1 MKKLTNYSALL
12 IFCITLSCDSLLDVE
27 AENTI
32 SGDVITDDESALNI
46 LNGAYFN
53 LFGIYDGANGGEL
66 LGGDFKIIPTLMSR
80 DDGQEISWQSD
91 VFPNYTRFAQNNYTN
106 VDPRIEANWLRGYE
120 TINIANNLLA
130 NLDVIESS
138 TTQELVEGQ
147 SLAIRG
153 ILYFEMVRLWGLQY
167 SSQVVSL
174 GAIPL
179 IDYPIN
185 TKEDLLDIQLA
196 TVGEI
201 YAQVENDLARASTLL
216 EDKNLPNTR
225 LSYYAIEAY
234 RGKVAMQKG
243 EYAEAITYFD
253 NVIAGP
259 FELMDS
265 PLDAFNNPNPVSE
278 DVLAIIQ
285 TSVATT
291 GNLTSATGL
300 APMFSRLSSTGFGAF
315 QILESAFGDLQRTF
329 IPNHPNFYPQD
340 IRHSI
345 QDIDPSQSPDDVDSA
360 FYRINGNLS
369 SAKFLRS
376 TDVIPV
382 IRLAEIHLA
391 RAEAIHEDLF
401 TSPIDPTALEDV
413 NMIRRRA
420 GIPELDGTQSEF
432 AFVDSIRVEKNRELI
447 YEGLI
452 FHDLKRWRLND
463 TGVSIAF
470 GINPLSQTLPI
481 PQSECLASPGLC
493 DE

>member
-1 MKKLTNYSALL
+1 MKKLIQYTAPILL
-12 IFCITLSCDSLLDVE
+12 IFTLSCNDLLDVD

-32 SGDVITDDESALNI
+32 SGDVIVDGVSALNV
-46 LNGAYFN
+46 LDGAYFN

-80 DDGQEISWQSD
+80 HDGQEISWQSD
-91 VFPNYTRFAQNNYTN
+91 VFPNYTRFSQNNYTN

-130 NLDVIESS
+130 NLDVISS
-138 TTQELVEGQ
+138 TETRELVEGQ

-167 SSQVVSL
+167 SSQAASSL
-174 GAIPL
+174 SIPL

-185 TKEDLLDIQLA
+185 TTADLAPIELA
-196 TVGEI
+196 SVDAV
-201 YAQVENDLARASTLL
+201 YSQVELDLQQASGLL
-216 EDKNLPNTR
+216 QGKNLGSTR
-225 LSYYAIEAY
+225 LSYYAVEAY
-234 RGKVAMQKG
+234 RGKVALQKG
-243 EYAEAITYFD
+243 EYSNAVTHFT
-253 NVIAGP
+253 NVIDGP
-259 FELMDS
+259 FQLMDS
-265 PLDAFNNPNPVSE
+265 PLAAFNNADPVSE
-278 DVLAIIQ
+278 DVLAIVQ
-285 TSVATT
+285 TPIATT
-291 GNLTSATGL
+291 GNITSATGL

-315 QILESAFGDLQRTF
+315 QILESAFGNLQKTF

-340 IRHSI
+340 LRHSI
-345 QDIDPSQSPDDVDSA
+345 QDVDVTQSPDEVDSA
-360 FYRINGNLS
+360 FYRVNGNLS
-369 SAKFLRS
+369 SAKFLRP

-382 IRLAEIHLA
+382 IRLAEIHLS
-391 RAEAIHEDLF
+391 RAEAIHENLF

-432 AFVDSIRVEKNRELI
+432 AFLDSVRNEKYRELI

-452 FHDLKRWRLND
+452 FHDLKRWRLSD
-463 TGVSIAF
+463 TDVSIAF

-493 DE
+493 D